1 VTVLILGIILLV
13 IGAALIVVP
22 DLARLAPLG
31 WLLAIIGVVLVV
43 VALVDVNDANAAVLM
58 MATIPP
64 AGKRLAHASHGAGPT
79 SDQEPVISVATA
91 ADSQPVIV
99 AFLVAAVPIVCA
111 FILQVLEATDV
122 LDNALWIRT
131 LLTGLG
137 TLTGALAA
145 VWARSRVTPTAAP
158 RLDDDTPL
166 VPMVESEHV

>member
-1 VTVLILGIILLV
+1 MLIAGIVLVLVGVAILYFASGHRAANFG
-13 IGAALIVVP
+13 GAAL
-22 DLARLAPLG
+22 
-31 WLLAIIGVVLVV
+31 VVLGVI
-43 VALVDVNDANAAVLM
+43 ALIVWLIDRSGADTEAVLM

-79 SDQEPVISVATA
+79 SDQEPVIPVATA